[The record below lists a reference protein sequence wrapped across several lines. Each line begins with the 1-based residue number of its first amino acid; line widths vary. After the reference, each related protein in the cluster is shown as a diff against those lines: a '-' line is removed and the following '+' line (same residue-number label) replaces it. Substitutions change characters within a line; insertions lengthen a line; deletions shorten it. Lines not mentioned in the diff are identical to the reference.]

1 MKGIASLVKF
11 SSLLLVLVALLYC
24 QPAQLAAGH
33 PYDPHEQHDSPF
45 FEGWF
50 LRFTT
55 SSNGPTFAVGIGHL
69 PQQTVRNPSAA
80 CFLLLNPP
88 SGDAPA
94 AAAAAAAAN
103 ATRDSSKATSS
114 RLDPP
119 QPRTYTHYFSSL
131 DVHPG
136 KQQAGCIGCPAFVAA
151 GSNAG
156 GSCRLEVTGSLVTLQ
171 AEVPGAFKVGSWGWR
186 AFVCACTPAPQA
198 GA

>member
-33 PYDPHEQHDSPF
+33 PYDPHEQHDYPF

-94 AAAAAAAAN
+94 AAAAAAAN
-103 ATRDSSKATSS
+103 ATRASSKATSS